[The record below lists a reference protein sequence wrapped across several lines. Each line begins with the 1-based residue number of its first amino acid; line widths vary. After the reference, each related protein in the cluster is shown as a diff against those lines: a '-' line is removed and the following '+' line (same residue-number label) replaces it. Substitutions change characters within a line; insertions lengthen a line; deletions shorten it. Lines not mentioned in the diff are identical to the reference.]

1 MLRKGSPPEARVQ
14 VSLENAWVKT
24 PLVVAKVSGSPEQS
38 LSRTRTRSWKSSG
51 SDPAALS
58 NSPLGPLPHPPRS
71 SPNVALL
78 FFIDS
83 IYLLFYVFGQYGN

>member
-38 LSRTRTRSWKSSG
+38 LSRTRTRSWHFVVQRPSAPSTEKC
-51 SDPAALS
+51 
-58 NSPLGPLPHPPRS
+58 
-71 SPNVALL
+71 
-78 FFIDS
+78 
-83 IYLLFYVFGQYGN
+83 